1 MAEPTG
7 FARLDSLLGGGL
19 GGGAITDVYGPA
31 GSGKTQ
37 LAKQAAAACLARGG
51 SAVLVDTTGKFRP
64 ARVLAMLRA
73 AGAPAS
79 ALERLGV
86 VRATSVAEQAAA
98 VAPISGGGADL
109 AIVDSVTDLFSL
121 EYGREAQVPEKN
133 ELFMAH
139 MRDLARLA
147 LRRSIPVLVTN
158 MVREFGGVERENLQA
173 SIRQFAHARVRLS
186 GAGPR
191 RLGTVT
197 LPGSSAG
204 FAYRVGEAG
213 LCDDPAQDIYLAA
226 RARAAEWRGYS
237 TLYPC

>member
-1 MAEPTG
+1 MALPTG
-7 FARLDSLLGGGL
+7 FAKLDSILGGGL

-64 ARVLAMLRA
+64 ARLLAMMAA
-73 AGAPAS
+73 AGAPRS
-79 ALERLGV
+79 ALARLGV
-86 VRATSVAEQAAA
+86 VRATSVSEQAAA
-98 VAPISGGGADL
+98 VGTISSGGADL

-121 EYGREAQVPEKN
+121 EYGREAQIPEKN

-147 LRRSIPVLVTN
+147 LDRSIPVLVTN

-173 SIRQFAHARVRLS
+173 AMRQFAHARVRLS
-186 GAGPR
+186 ATGPR
-191 RLGTVT
+191 RSGAVA
-197 LPGSSAG
+197 LPGASAR
-204 FAYRVGEAG
+204 FAYLIGEAG
-213 LCDDPAQDIYLAA
+213 LCEDPAQDI
-226 RARAAEWRGYS
+226 
-237 TLYPC
+237 

>member
-7 FARLDSLLGGGL
+7 FARLDALLGGGL

-73 AGAPAS
+73 AGSPAS

-98 VAPISGGGADL
+98 VAPISDGGADL

-147 LRRSIPVLVTN
+147 LSRSIPVLVTN
-158 MVREFGGVERENLQA
+158 RVRELGGVERETLQA

-186 GAGPR
+186 GAGSC

-213 LCDDPAQDIYLAA
+213 LCDDPAQDI
-226 RARAAEWRGYS
+226 
-237 TLYPC
+237 